1 MVAPLL
7 FIFVLFLNI
16 VEPAF
21 VLNMDEIFVY
31 VKQSPIRF
39 LFFRE
44 NDIQIIL
51 FIWILFQ
58 LFLHWWPSLG
68 YVKKNTN
75 VDNKGNIPS
84 IFAFKWFS
92 VFRQFDNTF
101 PIRF

>member
-51 FIWILFQ
+51 FI
-58 LFLHWWPSLG
+58 
-68 YVKKNTN
+68 
-75 VDNKGNIPS
+75 
-84 IFAFKWFS
+84 
-92 VFRQFDNTF
+92 
-101 PIRF
+101 